1 MYQIFKIGQIF
12 NILFLIFYKFYPI
25 FKAFPNI
32 LPNFQNAHKSSI
44 FLPKANEQTCRLLMS
59 RPISKWTS
67 QVYDTGYNQGFHQL
81 GFQVSQ
87 RLVSSRT
94 QQTLPTGPK
103 KCRPLQQLPLT
114 FLCTWKKKFLPSPP
128 PHINSTPPP
137 YLINKSDTIK
147 TLFTIDHYLSNLS
160 FHQGE
165 LFPVFS

>member
-1 MYQIFKIGQIF
+1 
-12 NILFLIFYKFYPI
+12 
-25 FKAFPNI
+25 
-32 LPNFQNAHKSSI
+32 
-44 FLPKANEQTCRLLMS
+44 MS
-59 RPISKWTS
+59 GPISNWTS
-67 QVYDTGYNQGFHQL
+67 QVYDTRYNQGFHQL

-147 TLFTIDHYLSNLS
+147 TLFTIDHYSQCSHDEESSKILEAFSHIE
-160 FHQGE
+160 FH
-165 LFPVFS
+165 

>member
-1 MYQIFKIGQIF
+1 MYQIFKVGQIF

-128 PHINSTPPP
+128 PSHQQHPSP
-137 YLINKSDTIK
+137 
-147 TLFTIDHYLSNLS
+147 LFN
-160 FHQGE
+160 
-165 LFPVFS
+165 